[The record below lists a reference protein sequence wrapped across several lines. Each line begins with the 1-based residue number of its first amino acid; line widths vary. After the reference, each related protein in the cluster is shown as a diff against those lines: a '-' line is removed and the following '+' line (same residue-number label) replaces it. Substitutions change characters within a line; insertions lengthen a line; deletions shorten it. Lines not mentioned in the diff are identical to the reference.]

1 MDAGFAVGLLVAF
14 ALGAGAA
21 WAVLRARREAEAAR
35 VAADA
40 AAPLQLELATLRE
53 RARLVEQEAADL
65 RGKAASLAAE
75 LDRSRETLST
85 SQAAAAELRARLES
99 GDEHAAE
106 RIRLLMDAKEQLA
119 NQFKSLAHEILEDK
133 AKRFKVENEA
143 NLAQLLDPLR
153 TRIAEFKTKV
163 EEVYV
168 QEGKDRSALA
178 GQVQQLFELNQALTR
193 QTHEL
198 TSVLK
203 GSSKAQGNL
212 GEFVLERILEAAGLR
227 KGFEY
232 EVQRVEVHE
241 DGMRVQPDVV
251 INLPED
257 RKLVV
262 DSKASVTAYQRYAN
276 AESDAERATA
286 LAAHLKSLREHLRGL
301 SDRRYQDLYG
311 IRSPDFVIGFIPV
324 EPAFMLA
331 VTHDE
336 SLWLDAWRQNVIL
349 VSPST
354 LLFVVRTV
362 ASLWRQEAQK
372 SNFLE
377 IAKRGGELYDKLCGF
392 VKDLTEVGERLAQ
405 AQKAYEGAY
414 GKLAGGPGNVVGRAE
429 KLRDL
434 GVKATKQLP
443 PDLVARAAA
452 ADEAVEVLQA
462 IADKPDGASSDV
474 PAASQ
479 DA

>member
-1 MDAGFAVGLLVAF
+1 MDAGFAAGLLAAL
-14 ALGAGAA
+14 ALGAGVA
-21 WAVLRARREAEAAR
+21 WAVLRARREAELAR
-35 VAADA
+35 ATADA

-53 RARLVEQEAADL
+53 RSRLVEQDAADL
-65 RGKAASLAAE
+65 RGKIAALASD
-75 LDRSRETLST
+75 LDASR
-85 SQAAAAELRARLES
+85 QALATAQASAAELRARLDA
-99 GDEHAAE
+99 GDQHAGE
-106 RIRLLMDAKEQLA
+106 RIKLLMDAKEQLA
-119 NQFKSLAHEILEDK
+119 DQFQATAHKIFEEK
-133 AKRFKVENEA
+133 AKSFKAENES

-153 TRIAEFKTKV
+153 TRIAEFKAKV

-178 GQVQQLFELNQALTR
+178 GQVQQLFDLNQALTR

-241 DGMRVQPDVV
+241 DGTRVQPDVV

-276 AESDAERATA
+276 AESDAERAAA

-301 SDRRYQDLYG
+301 SDRRYQELYG

-336 SLWLDAWRQNVIL
+336 NLWMDAWRQNIIL

-362 ASLWRQEAQK
+362 ASLWRQEQQK

-392 VKDLTEVGERLAQ
+392 VKDLTDVGERLAQ
-405 AQKAYEGAY
+405 AQKAYDGAY
-414 GKLAGGPGNVVGRAE
+414 GKLAGGPGNVVRRAE
-429 KLRDL
+429 MLRDL

-443 PDLVARAAA
+443 QDLVDRANAA
-452 ADEAVEVLQA
+452 EEAVEVLQA
-462 IADKPDGASSDV
+462 IAEKPIEPSNDPS
-474 PAASQ
+474 AASEK
-479 DA
+479 A